1 MKEIEEFVK
10 YSILFEA
17 YKSLF
22 TGKQRIYLEAFLEED
37 NSFTEIAQAMNVSRQ
52 AIFDTI
58 TKACKKL
65 DFYEENLEIVKS
77 GEDHLNMLK
86 ELKKDFSKEHLDKLI
101 NELEGN
107 IDV

>member
-22 TGKQRIYLEAFLEED
+22 TGKQRVYLEAFLEED

-52 AIFDTI
+52 AVFDNI
-58 TKACKKL
+58 NKACKKL
-65 DFYEENLEIVKS
+65 DFYEKNLGLVKLSENY
-77 GEDHLNMLK
+77 LNMLK

-101 NELEGN
+101 NKLEGN